1 MDRTLSSAL
10 GRPFAIRDA
19 DCDIDLP
26 RPRSPDA
33 ANSFNQS
40 SGFHSI
46 LRLRQILG
54 DIVDTVAAVR
64 KVKDTR
70 SVGRIPELR
79 ATVVRLNTELQTWS
93 TTEVPQHIKS
103 AETGSAQVERLIAL
117 SSYFSALMLLYRYLV
132 PNPHRP
138 SPLRGSEA
146 LAQCARAAT
155 NCIQITGKIIGALPV
170 CPDLIFHAQHVF
182 AASMILLHCI
192 RRSED
197 MDFIEAAL
205 KDIEVAQRFLRQLQ
219 HIWVGS
225 NDLTGLLEE
234 YLEFILNCLEK
245 GVHSETCAFHHEEH
259 EITGLEWREDSGD
272 ITSTWS
278 QLNATAA
285 QASPMRGLD
294 IPHNPQTDSFRG
306 MDSRSSITP
315 TIARSPST
323 MTDLWRFMLPEDQ
336 ICGGDFGRSWNLDSI
351 DRSFDSLLGGGMETT
366 FNFDF

>member
-1 MDRTLSSAL
+1 M
-10 GRPFAIRDA
+10 
-19 DCDIDLP
+19 
-26 RPRSPDA
+26 
-33 ANSFNQS
+33 
-40 SGFHSI
+40 
-46 LRLRQILG
+46 
-54 DIVDTVAAVR
+54 AAVR

-103 AETGSAQVERLIAL
+103 AEIGNAKVERLIAL
-117 SSYFSALMLLYRYLV
+117 SGYFSALMLLYRYLV

-155 NCIQITGKIIGALPV
+155 NCIQITGKIIEVLPV

-192 RRSED
+192 RRSDD
-197 MDFIEAAL
+197 MNFIEAAL

-219 HIWVGS
+219 NIWVGA

-245 GVHSETCAFHHEEH
+245 GVDSERCAFHHEEH
-259 EITGLEWREDSGD
+259 EITGLEWREDAGD
-272 ITSTWS
+272 ITLNWS
-278 QLNATAA
+278 QPDSTPM
-285 QASPMRGLD
+285 ASSTRGLD
-294 IPHNPQTDSFRG
+294 VPHETQAESLRG

-315 TIARSPST
+315 MIARSPST
-323 MTDLWRFMLPEDQ
+323 MTDLWRFMLPQEQ
-336 ICGGDFGRSWNLDSI
+336 ICGGDFGKSWNLDSI
-351 DRSFDSLLGGGMETT
+351 DRSFDSLVGGGMDTT